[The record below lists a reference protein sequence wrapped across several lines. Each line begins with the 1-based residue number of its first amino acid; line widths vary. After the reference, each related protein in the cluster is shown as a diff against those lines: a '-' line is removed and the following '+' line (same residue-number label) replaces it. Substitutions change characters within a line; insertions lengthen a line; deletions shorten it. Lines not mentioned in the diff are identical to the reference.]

1 MQSTRVI
8 FSGTSLGVG
17 ALLLVEEVE
26 VIVGKK
32 LLLSRKTV
40 IEREHSKVVKAL
52 GAERIYVPLPV
63 AYT

>member
-8 FSGTSLGVG
+8 FSGSLGVG

-52 GAERIYVPLPV
+52 GAERTMYHYP
-63 AYT
+63 